1 MGGGH
6 LSLSPH
12 KAGHSLRVGLV
23 RLLPRECRVG
33 PLTLPPPFLFSLVL
47 TLPAPGADSHGRCRE
62 ACDMRDCMPGHCP
75 LPRAVRTTATYTAF
89 KLDPSGLGKTFI
101 RSNF

>member
-23 RLLPRECRVG
+23 LLLPRECRVG
-33 PLTLPPPFLFSLVL
+33 PLTLPPPFP
-47 TLPAPGADSHGRCRE
+47 PASPEH
-62 ACDMRDCMPGHCP
+62 
-75 LPRAVRTTATYTAF
+75 
-89 KLDPSGLGKTFI
+89 
-101 RSNF
+101 